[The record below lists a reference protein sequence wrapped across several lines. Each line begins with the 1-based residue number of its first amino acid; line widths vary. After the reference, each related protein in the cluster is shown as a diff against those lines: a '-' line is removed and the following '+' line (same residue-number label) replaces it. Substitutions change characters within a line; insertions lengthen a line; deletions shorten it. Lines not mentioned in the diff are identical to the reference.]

1 MKTLFL
7 TAALLCTGLIFSNQ
21 KNNFDANK
29 QGCFVENPSN
39 GSIQVALLLD
49 TSNSMDGLINQ
60 AKSRLWNIVNT
71 LTTLKYEG
79 KTPQIEIALYEY
91 GNSGLSQQSDYI
103 RQVVG
108 LTRDLDLISEHLFA
122 LHTNGGLE
130 YCGAVLKDATY
141 KLDWNADNKGM
152 KLIYIAGNEPF
163 NQGSVN
169 YKEAIADAQ
178 KKGIFINT
186 IFCGNKEE
194 GIRTFWKDGADIGQ
208 GKYFNIDSNARI
220 QYIVTPYDQP
230 ITICNQQLN
239 STYISYGRQGYLK
252 KENQTM
258 QDVNAESL
266 SGANYAERVVS
277 KSKAV
282 YSNESWDL
290 VDKVKTQPN
299 AIAELK
305 EEELP
310 AELKGKSNAEIKD
323 FVEAKTKVREK
334 IQKEIAVLAKKRQDF
349 IDAEMKKTEAQDDLG
364 NAIVASIQEF
374 AKVKGYKIEKR

>member
-1 MKTLFL
+1 
-7 TAALLCTGLIFSNQ
+7 
-21 KNNFDANK
+21 
-29 QGCFVENPSN
+29 VENPSN

-194 GIRTFWKDGADIGQ
+194 GKRTFWKDGADIGQ